1 MTKAQVLKDFREAF
15 SESLAAM
22 KGDVI
27 AKNELFWAVADGL
40 CKDGAITL
48 RQYETWSN
56 PF

>member
-1 MTKAQVLKDFREAF
+1 MTKAQALKDFREAF
-15 SESLAAM
+15 AESLAAM

-27 AKNELFWAVADGL
+27 AKNELFWAYADL
-40 CKDGAITL
+40 RCKDGAITQ